1 MSLQEYLLFVNI
13 IFSTVDCYCTLKPS
27 KLLQISVE
35 GMIIRKS
42 ETFLVTCPFCM

>member
-13 IFSTVDCYCTLKPS
+13 IFSTVDCYCTVKPS
-27 KLLQISVE
+27 KVLQSSVD

-42 ETFLVTCPFCM
+42 ETFIVTCPFYM